1 MSKIN
6 ELLIACKGAVE
17 YLRMYCN
24 PHQAIIIDN
33 EKIKIVS
40 DDVGIPLD
48 NSADQQK
55 PTG

>member
-40 DDVGIPLD
+40 DDVGIPMD
-48 NSADQQK
+48 NSADQQM